1 VGHQHVSHAG
11 VAGKGFQKLAEG
23 LQSSGRCTTT
33 GTDGA
38 GPVEGMD
45 FFARE
50 VFLALWAGFPGEIFF
65 GILLKA

>member
-1 VGHQHVSHAG
+1 MP
-11 VAGKGFQKLAEG
+11 
-23 LQSSGRCTTT
+23 TT